1 MKEAVEKITRRDIRI
16 KAMQAIYAYLVGNSP
31 ISEVFSLILEDFF
44 LRLYLPDSDDYNLE
58 DAHFLK
64 ELFYGTL
71 REYDGFAQV
80 LQSKLENWDLERVAF
95 VDRAVIM
102 MGMFEMVNFQ
112 EIPVKVSLNEY
123 TDIAKLYSTEK
134 SNKFVNGILDA
145 MHLQFMEENRII
157 KVGRGLLEF
166 SN

>member
-44 LRLYLPDSDDYNLE
+44 LRLYLPDSDNYNLE

>member
-16 KAMQAIYAYLVGNSP
+16 KAMQAIYAYLVANSP

-58 DAHFLK
+58 DAQFLK

-80 LQSKLENWDLERVAF
+80 LQNKLENWDLERVAF

-145 MHLQFMEENRII
+145 MHLQFVEENRII

>member
-1 MKEAVEKITRRDIRI
+1 
-16 KAMQAIYAYLVGNSP
+16 MQAIYAYLVGNSP

>member
-1 MKEAVEKITRRDIRI
+1 MKEAGEKITRRDIRI
-16 KAMQAIYAYLVGNSP
+16 KAMQAIYAYLVANSP
-31 ISEVFSLILEDFF
+31 IDEVFSLMLEDLF
-44 LRLYLPDSDDYNLE
+44 LHLYLPDSEGYNLE

-71 REYDGFAQV
+71 REYDSFAQI
-80 LQSKLENWDLERVAF
+80 LKNKLENWDLERVAF

-102 MGMFEMVNFQ
+102 MGMFEMINFQ

-123 TDIAKLYSTEK
+123 TEIAKLYSTEK

-145 MHLQFMEENRII
+145 MHLQFVAENRII